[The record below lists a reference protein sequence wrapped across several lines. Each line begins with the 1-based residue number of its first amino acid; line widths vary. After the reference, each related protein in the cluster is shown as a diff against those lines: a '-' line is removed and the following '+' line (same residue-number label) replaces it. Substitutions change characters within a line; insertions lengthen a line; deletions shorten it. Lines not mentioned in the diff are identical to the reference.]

1 MKIAIALLVSAL
13 LMVTLAGCG
22 GLSLQS
28 PVVLNLSGT
37 WQFVIHSNSG
47 TTATANGTLV
57 QNGTSLTGQ
66 LALSGA
72 PCATTAAFTGA
83 ISGTTLNFQLQE
95 GNQAVLFS
103 GSVSVNGTSASGKYA
118 APSGG
123 CTNGDMGTW
132 AATKI

>member
-1 MKIAIALLVSAL
+1 MRTSIVLLVTALL
-13 LMVTLAGCG
+13 LATITGCG

-28 PVVLNLSGT
+28 PVILNLSGT

-47 TTATANGTLV
+47 TTATGSGTLV
-57 QNGTSLTGQ
+57 QNGTSLSGQ

-72 PCATTAAFTGA
+72 PCATTAAFTGE
-83 ISGTTLNFQLQE
+83 ISGTTLHFQLQE
-95 GNQAVLFS
+95 GSQAVLFS
-103 GSVSVNGTSASGKYA
+103 GSVSVNGTSGSGNYA

-132 AATKI
+132 TATKI

>member
-1 MKIAIALLVSAL
+1 M
-13 LMVTLAGCG
+13 
-22 GLSLQS
+22 
-28 PVVLNLSGT
+28 VLNLSGT

-47 TTATANGTLV
+47 TTATGTGTLT

-95 GNQAVLFS
+95 GNQPVVFT
-103 GSVSVNGTSASGKYA
+103 GSVSVNGTSGSGHYA
-118 APSGG
+118 ASSGG
-123 CTNGDMGTW
+123 CTNGDTGTW
-132 AATKI
+132 SATKI